1 MEKTKYDLNA
11 DERIVNTVSN
21 VQYGNKGDFTNKL
34 LITNQSVILEKYG
47 LFNKFKGIERFS
59 LNEIKQLLVN
69 DEKMQLE
76 IYLENETI
84 YLKIQSYDKYILK
97 LLAITI
103 EDQLSENADI
113 YDYNFYQKI
122 LKNVRVEDDLIE
134 LRAKKEKGYSKEI
147 LGTIKEELFDELGI
161 YDFQDEITDWL
172 NDFREEHGLGHKMTH
187 EEIAKLRRKENE
199 VRENAIENQKK
210 IAFEKKVEKQ
220 RKILLISKN
229 KTDSKLDKLNE
240 PQNKMTTDEQIKILK
255 KLKELLDAGILTDE
269 EFIKK
274 KREIMKI

>member
-1 MEKTKYDLNA
+1 
-11 DERIVNTVSN
+11 
-21 VQYGNKGDFTNKL
+21 
-34 LITNQSVILEKYG
+34 
-47 LFNKFKGIERFS
+47 
-59 LNEIKQLLVN
+59 
-69 DEKMQLE
+69 
-76 IYLENETI
+76 
-84 YLKIQSYDKYILK
+84 
-97 LLAITI
+97 
-103 EDQLSENADI
+103 
-113 YDYNFYQKI
+113 
-122 LKNVRVEDDLIE
+122 
-134 LRAKKEKGYSKEI
+134 
-147 LGTIKEELFDELGI
+147 
-161 YDFQDEITDWL
+161 
-172 NDFREEHGLGHKMTH
+172 MTH